1 MITFYENNFFPSPVG
16 SIWERLEAVGEALV
30 GRYGTLSD
38 VADAIH
44 PRRVEHK
51 QAVPVHRD
59 AVSK

>member
-1 MITFYENNFFPSPVG
+1 MG

-44 PRRVEHK
+44 PRRVEHEH
-51 QAVPVHRD
+51 AVPMQRD

>member
-1 MITFYENNFFPSPVG
+1 MG

-51 QAVPVHRD
+51 QAVPVQRD